1 MTRKLALLGLAL
13 TALVAVPV
21 WARPYPVNTCVSNKQ
36 EAAGT
41 YCNQALKAWSKW
53 ELDQNSTRRDG
64 TLTSAASHLAKAWSK
79 AEAKSSAEGVDCADT
94 TLSADAA
101 VRLTDSAV
109 GAIVAAVNDGLDLGS
124 KPDATCGANLLA
136 AAGKKC
142 ANLLGVES
150 TFIKSL
156 EKDPTGAKRDADK
169 AKVSASFSKSFS
181 KIDQKGCSTT
191 VTSDG
196 LEGLVDDLTDSLIT
210 KTTVSPNVADTGFT
224 TISPTGTTQYLGK
237 AITPVC
243 MNGTPYNFFVKRGSV
258 NKLLMYYQG
267 GGACW
272 DALTCGLPTCDTT
285 ASSSDNPGGAPS
297 GFFDLSNPNN
307 PFKDWNIV
315 FVSYCSCDVHFGDA
329 AQDYTPTLHVE
340 HRGYDNSR
348 IAEKWAREHFVSP
361 DQIFVTGSSAGAY
374 GAWFN
379 APLHEMVWP
388 ASRFQVLADAGNGVI
403 TQDFL
408 QNNFGHWDFVKNI
421 PSTIPGVL
429 ESITNGTGIVGYTK
443 AVTSFFPKTRW
454 AEYATAF
461 DGGSGGQTGF
471 YAIMLNNNNPLAAL
485 TWWTASCK
493 FNEVMRSQDLELA
506 ASIPSNYRYYIGT
519 GSRHTMWFF
528 PKVYNDTTGGV
539 PLLVDWVNAMLT
551 GGPGWTNVEATDEG
565 LLLPG
570 DPRPPMIPTP
580 PFLQV
585 GSDVKVVCGASP
597 SGAFVDGPD
606 TN

>member
-1 MTRKLALLGLAL
+1 
-13 TALVAVPV
+13 
-21 WARPYPVNTCVSNKQ
+21 
-36 EAAGT
+36 
-41 YCNQALKAWSKW
+41 
-53 ELDQNSTRRDG
+53 
-64 TLTSAASHLAKAWSK
+64 
-79 AEAKSSAEGVDCADT
+79 
-94 TLSADAA
+94 
-101 VRLTDSAV
+101 
-109 GAIVAAVNDGLDLGS
+109 
-124 KPDATCGANLLA
+124 
-136 AAGKKC
+136 
-142 ANLLGVES
+142 
-150 TFIKSL
+150 
-156 EKDPTGAKRDADK
+156 
-169 AKVSASFSKSFS
+169 
-181 KIDQKGCSTT
+181 

-461 DGGSGGQTGF
+461 DGGSGGPHLVDG
-471 YAIMLNNNNPLAAL
+471 
-485 TWWTASCK
+485 
-493 FNEVMRSQDLELA
+493 ELPVQRGDA
-506 ASIPSNYRYYIGT
+506 VAGPRA
-519 GSRHTMWFF
+519 RCEH
-528 PKVYNDTTGGV
+528 PVQL
-539 PLLVDWVNAMLT
+539 PLLHRHRLPAHDVVL
-551 GGPGWTNVEATDEG
+551 PEG
-565 LLLPG
+565 LQRHDRRRAAARRLGERDAHWWSGLDQRRG
-570 DPRPPMIPTP
+570 HRR
-580 PFLQV
+580 
-585 GSDVKVVCGASP
+585 GA
-597 SGAFVDGPD
+597 AAAR
-606 TN
+606 